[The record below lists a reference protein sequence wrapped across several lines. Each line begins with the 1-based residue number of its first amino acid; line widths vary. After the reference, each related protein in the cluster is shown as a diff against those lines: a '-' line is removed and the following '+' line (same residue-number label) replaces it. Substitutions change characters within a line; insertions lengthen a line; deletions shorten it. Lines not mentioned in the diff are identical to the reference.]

1 MQLHNQNSLFDLSYL
16 NQIFQ
21 GNQEMIKQI
30 IGLFLQQVP
39 EYITEMEA
47 CVARNDLHAL
57 HPLAHKAK
65 SSVSML
71 GLRSME
77 EKILLIEHRSREH
90 LELEKLPELV
100 DQVRSEC
107 NLANEALLKILH

>member
-1 MQLHNQNSLFDLSYL
+1 MQLQPTNRLFDLSYL

-30 IGLFLQQVP
+30 IHLFLQQVP
-39 EYITEMEA
+39 EYISEMEA
-47 CVARNDLHAL
+47 CIARNDLHAL

-65 SSVSML
+65 SSISML

-77 EKILLIEHRSREH
+77 EKILRIEKNSREH
-90 LELEKLPELV
+90 REMEELPTLV
-100 DQVRSEC
+100 HAVRSEC
-107 NLANEALLKILH
+107 ELANRELSLLL